1 MDYRARF
8 SLWHNR
14 SRDSILTPT
23 APVPGQTGEDTQDS
37 ERWYNRF
44 IRPQDVVWLVLFS
57 ALALVSPHQTAA
69 EIEML
74 SALALIQVLGPRF
87 PALNTPK
94 GNIVSITLKLILGYL
109 LIGVTGGIT
118 SSYYVIL
125 LVPVVSAA
133 TTLSPLGTVLVT
145 LLACT
150 GYLSFFA
157 FVPQLELHDLREF
170 TLRVI
175 FLPVVGFLTRQMA
188 ETNRRE
194 VARHRQVANQ
204 LAQANQD
211 LQIAQDAVRRSDRL
225 AALGQLTAG
234 LAHELRNPLGTI
246 KASSEMLT
254 KNLPKGDELALELA
268 GFISTEVDRTNSLI
282 TRFLQFARPL
292 VLKRQ
297 TADISETIDAAVTQ
311 VERHNPPFQISIFRN
326 YSPDIPPL
334 PLDTELMERVI
345 YNLLVNA
352 CQASPPG
359 AAVTVKTR
367 RLDGIAEIAVID
379 RGSGIEPKNLESIFN
394 PFFTT
399 KPEGVGL
406 GLAIVAKIIDE
417 HGGTITVESE
427 TGRGSV
433 FRVHLPLAAGGA
445 ELNPENFA
453 NNPGLRA
460 S

>member
-1 MDYRARF
+1 M
-8 SLWHNR
+8 WHNR

-23 APVPGQTGEDTQDS
+23 PPLPGQTGEDPPDS
-37 ERWYNRF
+37 ERWNARF
-44 IRPQDVVWLVLFS
+44 LRPQDLVWLLLFS
-57 ALALVSPHQTAA
+57 AMALVSPHQSAA

-74 SALALIQVLGPRF
+74 SALALIQVAGPRI
-87 PALNTPK
+87 PALNTPR
-94 GNIVSITLKLILGYL
+94 GNVVCITVKLILGYL

-133 TTLSPLGTVLVT
+133 TTLNNFGLFVFT

-150 GYLSFFA
+150 VYLSFFA
-157 FVPQLELHDLREF
+157 FLNQVDTYYLREY
-170 TLRVI
+170 TLRVM
-175 FLPVVGFLTRQMA
+175 FLPVVGYLTRQMA
-188 ETNRRE
+188 ESNRRE
-194 VARHRQVANQ
+194 AARHREVAQQ

-211 LQIAQDAVRRSDRL
+211 LRAAEDAVRRSDRL

-246 KASSEMLT
+246 KASSEMLM
-254 KNLPKGDELALELA
+254 KNLPDGNELARELA

-292 VLKRQ
+292 ALRRR
-297 TADISETIDAAVTQ
+297 TADLAETIDAAVTQ
-311 VERHNPPFQISIFRN
+311 VERHSPPFNISIYRN

-334 PLDTELMERVI
+334 PLDTELMESVI

-367 RLDGIAEIAVID
+367 LLDGLAEIAVID
-379 RGSGIEPKNLESIFN
+379 RGSGIEPRNLESIFN

-417 HGGTITVESE
+417 HGGSIRVESE
-427 TGRGSV
+427 PGRGSV
-433 FRVHLPLAAGGA
+433 FRVHLPLSPAPGEGT
-445 ELNPENFA
+445 PENFA
-453 NNPGLRA
+453 NNPGHRT